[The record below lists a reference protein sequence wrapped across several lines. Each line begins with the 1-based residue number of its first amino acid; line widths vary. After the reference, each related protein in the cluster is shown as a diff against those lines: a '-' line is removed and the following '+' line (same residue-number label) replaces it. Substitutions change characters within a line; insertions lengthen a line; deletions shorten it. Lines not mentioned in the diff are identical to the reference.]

1 MNDDKL
7 SADDLRDVLLATRAV
22 VNRIKGGE

>member
-7 SADDLRDVLLATRAV
+7 SADDLRDVLLVTRAV
-22 VNRIKGGE
+22 VNRIKDGE